1 MVKVNEQRLE
11 RVKMVNELIKF
22 IADID
27 IACTEKSSSMFF
39 SAESSEG
46 TQNHYASFVLEGRN
60 IYYIDNYTEERV
72 SFHPASKHRG
82 FSSGGTMWGL
92 VSDFKEWIKTG
103 EASDGIHGY
112 GGLYALNWGSRIPL
126 LVRDIIINK
135 AKEMGYLRA
144 DATEFST
151 YVIGYVGEKYEHVIQ
166 WHLEEAKRFIGCVQ
180 PAESLAEVMMDR
192 NISLMDLETVTGIP
206 VKDLL
211 KILSAETRI
220 TEEVAEKLEIAL
232 AIKKEFWI
240 KLEKKFQD
248 SLIRYRAVLHNV
260 SSGRETVESVWLK
273 DKEEANKI
281 GEEGVPFYGA
291 ERFTIEEGKIEKK

>member
-1 MVKVNEQRLE
+1 MVKVNEQKLE

-22 IADID
+22 IADVD
-27 IACTEKSSSMFF
+27 MACTEKSSAMFF
-39 SAESSEG
+39 SNESRKG

-60 IYYIDNYTEERV
+60 IYYIDDYTEEKV

-82 FSSGGTMWGL
+82 FSPGGTMWGL

-103 EASDGIHGY
+103 EASNGIHGY

-126 LVRDIIINK
+126 LVRDMIINK

-151 YVIGYVGEKYEHVIQ
+151 YVIGYVGDKYEHVIQ

-180 PAESLAEVMMDR
+180 PVESLAEVMMDR

-232 AIKKEFWI
+232 AIKKGFWI
-240 KLEKKFQD
+240 NLENKFQK
-248 SLIRYRAVLHNV
+248 SAL
-260 SSGRETVESVWLK
+260 TK
-273 DKEEANKI
+273 
-281 GEEGVPFYGA
+281 
-291 ERFTIEEGKIEKK
+291 

>member
-1 MVKVNEQRLE
+1 MVNEQKLE
-11 RVKMVNELIKF
+11 RAKMVNELIKF

-27 IACTEKSSSMFF
+27 MACTEKGSAMFF
-39 SAESSEG
+39 SNETRKG
-46 TQNHYASFVLEGRN
+46 TQNHYASFIFEGKTL
-60 IYYIDNYTEERV
+60 YYIDNYTEEKV
-72 SFHPASKHRG
+72 SVRTASKQRG
-82 FSSGGTMWGL
+82 FSSGGTLWGL
-92 VSDFKEWIKTG
+92 VSDFKEWIMKG
-103 EASDGIHGY
+103 EPSNGIHGY

-126 LVRDIIINK
+126 LVRDMIINK
-135 AKEMGYLRA
+135 AKEMGYLRG
-144 DATEFST
+144 DEKTFSVH
-151 YVIGYVGEKYEHVIQ
+151 VIGYVSGKYEYVIQ
-166 WHLEEAKRFIGCVQ
+166 HHLEEAKRFVDCVQ

-192 NISLMDLETVTGIP
+192 NISLLDLETVTGIL
-206 VKDLL
+206 VKDLV

-220 TEEVAEKLEIAL
+220 TEEIAEKLEIAL

-240 KLEKKFQD
+240 KLENKFQD

-291 ERFTIEEGKIEKK
+291 ERFTIEERKIEKK

>member
-1 MVKVNEQRLE
+1 MVNEQKLE
-11 RVKMVNELIKF
+11 RAKMVNELIKF

-27 IACTEKSSSMFF
+27 IACTGKSSAMFF
-39 SAESSEG
+39 SDESRKG
-46 TQNHYASFVLEGRN
+46 TQNHYASFIFEGKTL
-60 IYYIDNYTEERV
+60 YYIDNYTEEKV
-72 SFHPASKHRG
+72 SVRTASKHQG

-103 EASDGIHGY
+103 EPSNGIHGY
-112 GGLYALNWGSRIPL
+112 GGLYALNWGSSIPL
-126 LVRDIIINK
+126 LVRDMIINK
-135 AKEMGYLRA
+135 AKEIGFLSA
-144 DATEFST
+144 DETSFST
-151 YVIGYVGEKYEHVIQ
+151 YVISFIGKKHEHVVQ
-166 WHLEEAKRFIGCVQ
+166 WHLEEAKRFVDCVQ
-180 PAESLAEVMMDR
+180 PSESLAEVMMDR

-240 KLEKKFQD
+240 KLENKFQD

-260 SSGRETVESVWLK
+260 SSGRECLVK
-273 DKEEANKI
+273 
-281 GEEGVPFYGA
+281 
-291 ERFTIEEGKIEKK
+291 R

>member
-1 MVKVNEQRLE
+1 MVKVNDRKLE
-11 RVKMVNELIKF
+11 RVEMVNELIKF
-22 IADID
+22 IADVD
-27 IACTEKSSSMFF
+27 MVCTEKSSAMFF

-46 TQNHYASFVLEGRN
+46 TPNHYASFVLEGRN
-60 IYYIDNYTEERV
+60 IYYIDNYTEEKV

-103 EASDGIHGY
+103 EPSNGIHGY

-126 LVRDIIINK
+126 LVRDMIINK
-135 AKEMGYLRA
+135 AKEIGFLRA
-144 DATEFST
+144 DETSFST
-151 YVIGYVGEKYEHVIQ
+151 YVISFIGKKHEHVVQ
-166 WHLEEAKRFIGCVQ
+166 WHLEEAKRFVDCVQ
-180 PAESLAEVMMDR
+180 PSESLAEVMMDR

-220 TEEVAEKLEIAL
+220 TEEIAEKLEIAL

-240 KLEKKFQD
+240 NLENKFQK
-248 SLIRYRAVLHNV
+248 SAL
-260 SSGRETVESVWLK
+260 TK
-273 DKEEANKI
+273 
-281 GEEGVPFYGA
+281 
-291 ERFTIEEGKIEKK
+291 